1 MKRTAELIDSG
12 FPPMDALHVACAE
25 CGGVEVFLT
34 TDDKLLN
41 QGRKQRGLFRFLR
54 QFGLDAGDYSAER
67 HEWLDKLSLE
77 QILDQI
83 NRNRR

>member
-1 MKRTAELIDSG
+1 MISAHEMTDKEIRTRGLDAVRRELG
-12 FPPMDALHVACAE
+12 TA
-25 CGGVEVFLT
+25 
-34 TDDKLLN
+34 
-41 QGRKQRGLFRFLR
+41 GLFRFLR

-83 NRNRR
+83 KRNRR